1 MASNATELLPGQS
14 PPLSIITSTN
24 QSGIVIIAAALGL
37 AFSGISLLLRV
48 FIRLDFR
55 NQFAKDDVAAIASMV
70 CRYPISK

>member
-24 QSGIVIIAAALGL
+24 QSGVVIIAAALGL

-70 CRYPISK
+70 CQYPISK